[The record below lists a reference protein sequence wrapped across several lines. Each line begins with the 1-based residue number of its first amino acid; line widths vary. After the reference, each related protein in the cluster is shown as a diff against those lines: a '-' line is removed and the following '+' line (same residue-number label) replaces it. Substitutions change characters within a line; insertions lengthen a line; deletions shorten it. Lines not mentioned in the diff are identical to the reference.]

1 MKTKTNTPSSLPPGS
16 TTTSK
21 HLPFSMKRRAGDLR
35 AGDLRPERIMLPKS
49 YKKIF
54 ICVKNFQIVENR
66 LKENIFVVTIIY
78 KDSQR

>member
-1 MKTKTNTPSSLPPGS
+1 MKTKTNTPSSIPPGS
-16 TTTSK
+16 STPGK
-21 HLPFSMKRRAGDLR
+21 HLPFSKKSR